1 MIIKLLYLLYHSFK
15 KFERVLNYR
24 IAISAGMKVGENRL
38 FVGLQHFGTERYLI
52 KFGKNC
58 LITDGVR
65 FITHDGFIQVP
76 LVEKGESVAVVY
88 SKKSTFGKIIDVN
101 NVFIGIST
109 ILMPNI
115 EIGDNSFIAA
125 SSVVK
130 GGFRE
135 GVVLD
140 ESLAKI
146 ICTINQYYNKNHHI
160 ISFSK
165 NSNGRNGRNGR
176 NIIISRLKDI

>member
-115 EIGDNSFIAA
+115 ETGNVLGKSLLYYAGAQMAGLVLGATHPIVLTSRAETPEGKLHSICLACLAA
-125 SSVVK
+125 RR
-130 GGFRE
+130 G
-135 GVVLD
+135 
-140 ESLAKI
+140 
-146 ICTINQYYNKNHHI
+146 N
-160 ISFSK
+160 
-165 NSNGRNGRNGR
+165 
-176 NIIISRLKDI
+176 